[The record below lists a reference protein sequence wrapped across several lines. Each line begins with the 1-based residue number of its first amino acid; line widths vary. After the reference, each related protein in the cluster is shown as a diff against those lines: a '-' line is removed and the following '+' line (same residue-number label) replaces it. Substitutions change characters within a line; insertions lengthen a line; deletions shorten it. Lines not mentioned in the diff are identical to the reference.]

1 MHSAYTNLV
10 KSAKEV
16 LCNIDWTLKF
26 RSPDIRCHVA
36 DFTDKSRII
45 LKKNNTSSRDGKL

>member
-1 MHSAYTNLV
+1 MHSAYANLV

-16 LCNIDWTLKF
+16 LCNINGALEL

-36 DFTDKSRII
+36 GCTDKME
-45 LKKNNTSSRDGKL
+45 GKIKEE